1 MVPPTEGHELTE
13 ALMQLCEFIEDCE
26 YSNLAVRILHLLG
39 SEGPKTP
46 KPAKYIRYIYNRVV
60 LENAI
65 VRAAAV
71 TALAKFGAEDGVDPS
86 IKASVKVLLT
96 RCLDDPE
103 DEVRDRAALN
113 LKLLENYQAAAK
125 LINNGMFHQTF

>member
-46 KPAKYIRYIYNRVV
+46 KPANIFGTFIIV
-60 LENAI
+60 LSW
-65 VRAAAV
+65 RMR
-71 TALAKFGAEDGVDPS
+71 S
-86 IKASVKVLLT
+86 SVQL
-96 RCLDDPE
+96 R
-103 DEVRDRAALN
+103 
-113 LKLLENYQAAAK
+113 
-125 LINNGMFHQTF
+125 